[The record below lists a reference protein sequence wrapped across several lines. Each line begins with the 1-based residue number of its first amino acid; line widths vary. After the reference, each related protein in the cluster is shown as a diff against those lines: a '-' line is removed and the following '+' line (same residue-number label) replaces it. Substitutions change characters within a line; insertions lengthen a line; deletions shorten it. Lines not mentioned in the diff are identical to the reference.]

1 MATPAFIKNLS
12 RNEGARAAATWSIR
26 QCIRFVHWTGRWR
39 TIGAE
44 HVQPYWDKGGP
55 AIVCFW
61 HGRLMMLPYAWQSD
75 QPFHM
80 LHSAHA
86 DGQLIA
92 AVVRGLGM
100 KSLFGSSRKG
110 GSEAFR
116 RMVGVVKQGGV
127 VGITPEGPHG
137 PRMRAGIGAV
147 TLARLTGAPLLPV
160 AFGCSPRK
168 VLGTWDRLALALPF
182 GRGVFVWGAP
192 INVARDADD
201 AEIECARVRLE
212 QGLNAV
218 TEEADRLTG
227 QIPVD
232 PAPVE
237 PVSGATMEAH
247 S

>member
-1 MATPAFIKNLS
+1 MRTPAFIKGLS
-12 RNEGARAAATWSIR
+12 RNAVARGAATWAIR
-26 QCIRFVHWTGRWR
+26 QCIRAVHATGRWR
-39 TIGAE
+39 TVGKE
-44 HVQPYWDKGGP
+44 HVQPYWTNGGP

-61 HGRLMMLPYAWQSD
+61 HGRLMMLPYAWQST

-116 RMVGVVKQGGV
+116 RMVSVVKQGGV

-160 AFGCSPRK
+160 AFGCSQRK
-168 VLGTWDRLALALPF
+168 LLRTWDRLALALPF
-182 GRGVFVWGAP
+182 GEGVFVWGAP
-192 INVARDADD
+192 ITVARDADD
-201 AEIECARVRLE
+201 AAIEQARVRLE

-218 TEEADRLTG
+218 TFEADRLTG
-227 QIPVD
+227 QTL
-232 PAPVE
+232 VE
-237 PVSGATMEAH
+237 PADIPMEAH
-247 S
+247 P

>member
-1 MATPAFIKNLS
+1 MATPAFIKRLS
-12 RNEGARAAATWSIR
+12 RNAAARGVATWLIR
-26 QCIRFVHWTGRWR
+26 QCIRAVHATGRWR
-39 TIGAE
+39 TVGTE
-44 HVQPYWDKGGP
+44 HVQPYWTGGGP

-61 HGRLMMLPYAWQSD
+61 HGRLMMLPYAWQSAK
-75 QPFHM
+75 PFHM
-80 LHSAHA
+80 LHSPHA

-92 AVVRGLGM
+92 AVVRGFGM

-116 RMVGVVKQGGV
+116 RMVSVVKQGGV

-160 AFGCSPRK
+160 AFGCNPRR
-168 VLGTWDRLALALPF
+168 VLNTWDRLALALPF
-182 GRGVFVWGAP
+182 GQGVFVWGAP

-201 AEIECARVRLE
+201 AEIELARLRLE
-212 QGLNAV
+212 QELNAV
-218 TEEADRLTG
+218 THEADRLMG
-227 QIPVD
+227 QV
-232 PAPVE
+232 PVE
-237 PVSGATMEAH
+237 PADIRMEAH